1 MKIIS
6 NQTLTYVLEAGRSV
20 APVLK
25 SGDIVILEST
35 SPVGTTE
42 TLRDLLAA
50 ERPDLKFPASPVT
63 RPIFRWPIAL
73 NGCCPAASLR
83 S

>member
-50 ERPDLKFPASPVT
+50 ERPDCRFA
-63 RPIFRWPIAL
+63 
-73 NGCCPAASLR
+73 LR
-83 S
+83 SDPGGAQIFTEI